1 MILGIGVDTVDID
14 RIRRMLGEEPRL
26 RKLSDGAAIQKSA
39 AGTAASENAA
49 APEEPA
55 FFRRVFSERER
66 AAAPQGKMR
75 VEYYAARFA
84 VKEAVFKAVAH
95 LLPEKHFDLR
105 EVESLHDQDG
115 RPYVAMD
122 GPMEKICSGAGVAK
136 IHISVTTEGHYATAF
151 AVAED
156 GRF

>member
-14 RIRRMLGEEPRL
+14 RIRRM
-26 RKLSDGAAIQKSA
+26 
-39 AGTAASENAA
+39 
-49 APEEPA
+49 PEEQA
-55 FFRRVFSERER
+55 FFRGVFSDRER
-66 AAAPQGKMR
+66 DAAPQGKMR
-75 VEYYAARFA
+75 AEYFAARFA

-105 EVESLHDQDG
+105 LVESLHDSDG
-115 RPYVAMD
+115 SPYACMD
-122 GPMEKICSGAGVAK
+122 GPMQKIFSEAGVAK
-136 IHISVTTEGHYATAF
+136 IHLSVTTEGHYATAF